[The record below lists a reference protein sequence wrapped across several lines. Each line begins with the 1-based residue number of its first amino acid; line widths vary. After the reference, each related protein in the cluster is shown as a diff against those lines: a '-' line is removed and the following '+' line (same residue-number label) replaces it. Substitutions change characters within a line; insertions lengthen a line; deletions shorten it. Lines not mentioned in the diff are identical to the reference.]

1 MFIYKYMDVYCIG
14 VKECLRR
21 MCINIKYVYAI
32 ISVVGIY
39 TLHTHTH
46 NKYIYIYI
54 HVCICEYRY
63 RLLYIPLLTPTGNG
77 LV

>member
-1 MFIYKYMDVYCIG
+1 MDVYCIG

-54 HVCICEYRY
+54 YTCVYM
-63 RLLYIPLLTPTGNG
+63 
-77 LV
+77 